1 MLIGNHLIEL
11 DVVDSTNNYAAKL
24 LLQTKLVNGTA
35 IMTHFQTEGRGQR
48 GSSWN
53 SAPGKNLL
61 FSLILNGHFINT
73 ENYFLLS
80 KVIAIGINEALEEIS
95 GAVGYVKWPN
105 DLYIDGRKIGGILIE
120 NQWKGNL
127 LELAIVGVGINV
139 NQVDFDQLDNATSLA
154 LLGSKNYDIK
164 EVMYKIFSKI
174 ELYYNLLKKGNVD
187 EINSTYFNHLLFGGQ
202 WRVFDSL
209 NGKVEGKITE
219 VKENGLIELKLR
231 NKQRVTYDFKE
242 LSFIL

>member
-11 DVVDSTNNYAAKL
+11 DTVDSTNNYAAKL

-35 IMTHFQTEGRGQR
+35 IMTHFQTDGRGQR

-53 SAPGKNLL
+53 SDPGKNLL

-80 KVIAIGINEALEEIS
+80 KVIAIGINEAIEEIS
-95 GAVGYVKWPN
+95 GQVGYVKWPN
-105 DLYIDGRKIGGILIE
+105 DIYMNEKKIGGILIE

-127 LELAIVGVGINV
+127 LEVAIVGVGINV
-139 NQVDFDQLDNATSLA
+139 NQVDFDELDNATSLA
-154 LLGSKNYDIK
+154 LLGSKNYDVK
-164 EVMYKIFSKI
+164 EVMNKVFSKI
-174 ELYYNLLKKGNVD
+174 EIYYNKLKKGDV
-187 EINSTYFNHLLFGGQ
+187 EQINAIYFNHLLYGGQ
-202 WRVFDSL
+202 WKVYDSK
-209 NGKVEGKITE
+209 NGRIEGKITK
-219 VKENGLIELKLR
+219 VMENGLIELKLKDKNR
-231 NKQRVTYDFKE
+231 STFDFKE